1 MENQR
6 SSVSASLIYGL
17 FLAIALIV
25 FDLILFI
32 LGVDINSKIKWISY
46 LIMIAG
52 IFWAMISYRDK
63 NAAGFISYGQAF
75 GVGFFTVLFA
85 AVLTAIYTYFYVAV
99 IDPSLIQN
107 ILTEAE
113 ENILASTPDISDE
126 DLETALHYTEMFTS
140 PVMMAVMGFIA
151 NVILGAILSLIIA
164 IFAKREKP
172 LEITVNEETEA

>member
-1 MENQR
+1 
-6 SSVSASLIYGL
+6 L
-17 FLAIALIV
+17 
-25 FDLILFI
+25 
-32 LGVDINSKIKWISY
+32 
-46 LIMIAG
+46 
-52 IFWAMISYRDK
+52 
-63 NAAGFISYGQAF
+63 
-75 GVGFFTVLFA
+75 TVLFS
-85 AVLTAIYTYFYVAV
+85 AVLPAIYTYFYVAV